1 MSNKVTVLGS
11 LNVDTILRIPRLPQP
26 GETLKMDDIGV
37 AGGGKG
43 ANQAISAAR
52 SKSHVTFIG
61 GVGNDIQ
68 GEMMLKLLKE
78 DGININN
85 VAKLN
90 EGTGQAFILLQESGE
105 NSIVIYGGANQAIK
119 TTVIQNAMSDIKDSD
134 FLVAQFETPLEVT
147 NEAFKLA
154 RELNVKTILNPAPA
168 TDILDELKKNIDLI
182 IPNETEAELLTGI
195 KVVDEDTCR
204 QAADK
209 LIDQGINNV
218 IITLGKQGAYYK
230 TKDGICE
237 LVPAFKVEAVDTTAA
252 GDTFI
257 GALVSKLD
265 TSFSNLREAIIYA
278 SKASSLAV
286 QRLGAIPSI
295 PYKDDVEKQLNSK

>member
-37 AGGGKG
+37 ADGGKG

-61 GVGNDIQ
+61 GVGNDVQ

-119 TTVIQNAMSDIKDSD
+119 TTVIQNAMNDIKDSD

-230 TKDGICE
+230 TKDGVCE
-237 LVPAFKVEAVDTTAA
+237 LVPAFKVKAIDTTAA

>member
-37 AGGGKG
+37 VGGGKG

-61 GVGNDIQ
+61 GVGNDVQ

-119 TTVIQNAMSDIKDSD
+119 TTVIQNAMNDIKDSD

-230 TKDGICE
+230 TKDGVCE
-237 LVPAFKVEAVDTTAA
+237 LVPAFKVKAIDTTAA

>member
-1 MSNKVTVLGS
+1 M
-11 LNVDTILRIPRLPQP
+11 
-26 GETLKMDDIGV
+26 
-37 AGGGKG
+37 
-43 ANQAISAAR
+43 
-52 SKSHVTFIG
+52 
-61 GVGNDIQ
+61 
-68 GEMMLKLLKE
+68 
-78 DGININN
+78 
-85 VAKLN
+85 
-90 EGTGQAFILLQESGE
+90 QESGE

-230 TKDGICE
+230 TKDGVCE

-286 QRLGAIPSI
+286 QKLGAIPSI
-295 PYKDDVEKQLNSK
+295 PYKDDVEKQLNNK

>member
-61 GVGNDIQ
+61 GVGNDVQ

-119 TTVIQNAMSDIKDSD
+119 TTVIQNAMNDIKDSD

-237 LVPAFKVEAVDTTAA
+237 LVPALKLKRL
-252 GDTFI
+252 I
-257 GALVSKLD
+257 LQLLV
-265 TSFSNLREAIIYA
+265 
-278 SKASSLAV
+278 
-286 QRLGAIPSI
+286 IPLS
-295 PYKDDVEKQLNSK
+295 VL

>member
-11 LNVDTILRIPRLPQP
+11 LNVDTILRIPRLSQP

-61 GVGNDIQ
+61 GVGNDVQ

-119 TTVIQNAMSDIKDSD
+119 TTVIQNAMNDIKDSD

-230 TKDGICE
+230 TKDCVCE
-237 LVPAFKVEAVDTTAA
+237 LVPAFKVKAIDTTAA

>member
-37 AGGGKG
+37 VGGGKG

-61 GVGNDIQ
+61 GVGNDVQ

-230 TKDGICE
+230 TKDGVCE
-237 LVPAFKVEAVDTTAA
+237 LVPAFKVKAIDTTAA

>member
-11 LNVDTILRIPRLPQP
+11 LNVDTILRIPRLLQP

-61 GVGNDIQ
+61 GVGNDVQ

-119 TTVIQNAMSDIKDSD
+119 TTVIQNAMNDIKDSD

-230 TKDGICE
+230 TKDGVCE
-237 LVPAFKVEAVDTTAA
+237 LVPAFKVKAIDTTAA

>member
-11 LNVDTILRIPRLPQP
+11 LNVDTFRRVPRLPQP
-26 GETLKMDDIGV
+26 WESLKMDDIGV

-61 GVGNDIQ
+61 GVGNDVQ

-119 TTVIQNAMSDIKDSD
+119 TTVIQNAMNDIKDSD

-195 KVVDEDTCR
+195 KVVDEDTCSK
-204 QAADK
+204 AADK

-230 TKDGICE
+230 TKDGVCE
-237 LVPAFKVEAVDTTAA
+237 LVPAFKVKAIDTTAA

>member
-26 GETLKMDDIGV
+26 GKTLKMDDIGV

-61 GVGNDIQ
+61 GVGNDVQ

-119 TTVIQNAMSDIKDSD
+119 TTVIQNAMNDIKDSD

-230 TKDGICE
+230 TKDGVCE
-237 LVPAFKVEAVDTTAA
+237 LVPAFKVKAIDTTAA

>member
-37 AGGGKG
+37 SGGGKG

-61 GVGNDIQ
+61 GVGNDVQ

-105 NSIVIYGGANQAIK
+105 NGIVIYGGANQAIK
-119 TTVIQNAMSDIKDSD
+119 TTVIQNAMNDIKDSD

-230 TKDGICE
+230 TKDGVCE
-237 LVPAFKVEAVDTTAA
+237 LVPAFKVKAIDTTAA

>member
-26 GETLKMDDIGV
+26 SETLKMDDIGV

-61 GVGNDIQ
+61 GVGNDVQ

-119 TTVIQNAMSDIKDSD
+119 TTVIQNAMNDIKDSD

-168 TDILDELKKNIDLI
+168 TDMLDELKKNIDLI

-237 LVPAFKVEAVDTTAA
+237 LVPAFKVKAVDTTAA

-286 QRLGAIPSI
+286 QKLGAIPSI
-295 PYKDDVEKQLNSK
+295 PYKDDVEKQLNNK

>member
-11 LNVDTILRIPRLPQP
+11 LNVDTILRIPRLSQP

-61 GVGNDIQ
+61 GVGNDVQ

-119 TTVIQNAMSDIKDSD
+119 TTVIQNAMNDIKDSD

-230 TKDGICE
+230 TKDGVCE
-237 LVPAFKVEAVDTTAA
+237 LVPAFKVKAIDTTAA